1 MRIRICLAIT
11 AGLVVV
17 PALPAS
23 AHEGHEA
30 CPGGAVLSVPFVGGP
45 APGTTFGPFVRTIAQ
60 SGQAAETV
68 VVIHEAFCEDHAP
81 GE

>member
-1 MRIRICLAIT
+1 MRIRICLVVA

-23 AHEGHEA
+23 AHQGHEG
-30 CPGGAVLSVPFVGGP
+30 CPGGAVESVPFVGGP
-45 APGTTFGPFVRTIAQ
+45 APGTTFGPFVREIAR

-68 VVIHEAFCEDHAP
+68 LLIHEVFCEPHAP